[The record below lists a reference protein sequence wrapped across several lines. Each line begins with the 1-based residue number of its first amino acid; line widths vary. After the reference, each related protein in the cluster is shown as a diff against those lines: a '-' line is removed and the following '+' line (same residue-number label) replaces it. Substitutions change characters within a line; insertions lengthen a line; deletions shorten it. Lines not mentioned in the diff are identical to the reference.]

1 MILHW
6 VGNPLDQVESS
17 VSAVRITT
25 PTLRAHRLTTIAW
38 YTERLSFVDA
48 GRLTA
53 HRLISGSVYFLL
65 GPQGINKITIK
76 WGLTRFGLGA
86 SGVIGLNTQFAR
98 LIIKMNTHTLVFVDQ
113 EETGRP

>member
-17 VSAVRITT
+17 VSAVRLTT
-25 PTLRAHRLTTIAW
+25 QTLRAHSLTSIAW
-38 YTERLSFVDA
+38 HTERLSSVDE
-48 GRLTA
+48 GRLA
-53 HRLISGSVYFLL
+53 DNWLISGSVYFLL

-76 WGLTRFGLGA
+76 WGVTRFGLGA

-98 LIIKMNTHTLVFVDQ
+98 LIIKANTYTLVFVDQ
-113 EETGRP
+113 KETGRP